1 MRLIVGL
8 GNPGREYAWTRH
20 NLGWQVV
27 ALLSEEWRIPWARKS
42 LESVWGQGRV
52 GSEGVI
58 LAQPTTYMNLSGRA
72 VSRLMAYFKL
82 GPEDLVIIH
91 DDLDVPRWRLKIV
104 ERGGPGGHRGILDII
119 ATLNTEEFLRVKL
132 GIGRPHPGLP
142 TEKYVL
148 SHFPAEDA
156 ENVAQLIERGAQ
168 AVETLWR
175 KAGPRPKPL
184 PRGAG
189 GIQGNRTY
197 LKVAQTSRPCHHSV
211 SEPLIPKRDL
221 SKS

>member
-20 NLGWQVV
+20 NLGWQVAGRLSDLWGLPLNRQSHG
-27 ALLSEEWRIPWARKS
+27 AL
-42 LESVWGQGRV
+42 WGQGRV

-72 VSRLMAYFKL
+72 VSALMAYFKL
-82 GPEDLVIIH
+82 TPEDLVVIH
-91 DDLDVPRWRLKIV
+91 DDLDVPPWRLKIV
-104 ERGGPGGHRGILDII
+104 ERGGPGGHRGILDIM

-132 GIGRPHPGLP
+132 GIGRPPPGFP

-148 SHFPAEDA
+148 SHFPAEEA

-168 AVETLWR
+168 AVVTLLGEGL
-175 KAGPRPKPL
+175 A
-184 PRGAG
+184 A
-189 GIQGNRTY
+189 
-197 LKVAQTSRPCHHSV
+197 AQTSFHGDPV
-211 SEPLIPKRDL
+211 DL
-221 SKS
+221 KD

>member
-27 ALLSEEWRIPWARKS
+27 ASLSEEWGIPLSKKS

-52 GSEGVI
+52 GGETVI

-72 VSRLMAYFKL
+72 VAGLMSYFKL
-82 GPEDLVIIH
+82 TPGDLVIIH
-91 DDLDVPRWRLKIV
+91 DDLDVPPWRLKLT
-104 ERGGPGGHRGILDII
+104 ERGGPGGHRGILDIM

-132 GIGRPHPGLP
+132 GIGRPHEHLP

-156 ENVAQLIERGAQ
+156 ENVTQLIERAAQ
-168 AVETLWR
+168 AVVTLL
-175 KAGPRPKPL
+175 AEGL
-184 PRGAG
+184 AAA
-189 GIQGNRTY
+189 QNRFHGD
-197 LKVAQTSRPCHHSV
+197 PEPE
-211 SEPLIPKRDL
+211 SEPGKGAKTNQSD
-221 SKS
+221 